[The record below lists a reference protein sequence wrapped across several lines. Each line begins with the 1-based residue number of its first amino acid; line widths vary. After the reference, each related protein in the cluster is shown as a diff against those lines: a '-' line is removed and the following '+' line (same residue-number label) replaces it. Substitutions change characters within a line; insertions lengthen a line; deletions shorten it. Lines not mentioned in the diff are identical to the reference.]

1 MEVISL
7 NFESDKVGI
16 DINSLK
22 RRNSFK
28 KEELI
33 HPSNAGRKG
42 VSVVCLGKGSLKVHF
57 FLRVGFEFSVFLLD
71 WLLSH
76 SKRALSVMLF
86 NPELEEDEFM
96 PFPRGISAN

>member
-1 MEVISL
+1 MNL
-7 NFESDKVGI
+7 ESDRVEI
-16 DINSLK
+16 DISSLK

-28 KEELI
+28 KKELI

-42 VSVVCLGKGSLKVHF
+42 ISVVCLGKDSLTVYF

-76 SKRALSVMLF
+76 VKRALSVMVF

-96 PFPRGISAN
+96 PFPRGISAM